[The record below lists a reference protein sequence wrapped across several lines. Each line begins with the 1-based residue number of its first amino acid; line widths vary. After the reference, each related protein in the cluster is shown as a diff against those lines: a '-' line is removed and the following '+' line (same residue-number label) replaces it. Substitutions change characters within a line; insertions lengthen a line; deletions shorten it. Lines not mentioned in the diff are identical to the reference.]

1 MGAKEVKSE
10 MCRGLRYA
18 IITALVSLWSVGLAV
33 PVVAETIKIGTIKV
47 AGAGPLYLAQERG
60 YFTAEGLT
68 VAFVYFE
75 LAQPIAVATVSGDVD
90 FGVTPPTAATY
101 ALAGKGA
108 LRIISGYIMDAPTF
122 QANGA
127 VASNAAY
134 AAGFQSFK
142 DMGGHRVSTTQMGA
156 APHYA
161 WGLMAEH
168 FGVDFKTVQVVA
180 LQSNPNQVSAVIG
193 GQVDAAM
200 MPATYFTPALE
211 AGKVKLLGFV
221 GDIVPWQLGAAFTSA
236 KIANE
241 RGDTVNHF
249 LRAYIK
255 GIHDY
260 HDAFTGPD
268 EKRKDMPTAPEV
280 LAVIAKYVSQTPEQ
294 LARAVPYIDRE
305 GRVDFKDI
313 RHQIAWYKSQ
323 GMLKEP
329 VDADQIIDKRYA
341 VPLPGKE

>member
-1 MGAKEVKSE
+1 MEQE
-10 MCRGLRYA
+10 LRRGLRNIVIA
-18 IITALVSLWSVGLAV
+18 ALAGAWSIGLAV
-33 PVVAETIKIGTIKV
+33 PVVAETIKVGTIKV
-47 AGAGPLYLAQERG
+47 AGAGPLYLGQERG

-68 VAFVYFE
+68 VDLVYFE
-75 LAQPIAVATVSGDVD
+75 AAQPIAVATVSGDVD
-90 FGVTPPTAATY
+90 FGVTPPTAAFY
-101 ALAGKGA
+101 ALAGQGV
-108 LRIISGYIMDAPTF
+108 LRIISSYITDAPTF

-134 AAGFQSFK
+134 AAGFHGFK

-200 MPATYFTPALE
+200 MPSTYFTPALE

-221 GDIVPWQLGAAFTSA
+221 GDIVPWQLGATFTST
-236 KIANE
+236 KTANE
-241 RGDTVNHF
+241 RSDTVTRF

-268 EKRKDMPTAPEV
+268 EKRMDMPTAPAV
-280 LAVIAKYVSQTPEQ
+280 LAIIAKYVGQTPEQ
-294 LARAVPYIDRE
+294 LRLAVPYIDRE
-305 GRVDFKDI
+305 GRLDFKDI
-313 RHQIAWYKSQ
+313 RHQIAWYKTQ
-323 GMLKEP
+323 NMLKDA
-329 VDADQIIDKRYA
+329 VDADKIIDKRYA